1 MKKVVVGI
9 DVGGTNSAFGFVD
22 KEGNILA
29 QGNIR
34 TDISD
39 DFGEYLKSLTKEID
53 AIYKG
58 ISNDYDIA
66 GFGIGAP
73 NGNYFKGT
81 IENAPNLRWKGKIEF
96 VRRLKDL
103 TGKPAY
109 LTNDANAA
117 AIGEKV
123 FGKAKDMDDFV
134 VITLGTGLGSGI
146 YCGGGLL
153 YGYTSQAGEVG
164 HIIVKEN
171 GRDCGCGRKGCL
183 EKYASATGIK
193 ITALEF
199 LKNGNKK
206 SLLRNY
212 NENEI
217 DSKLIY
223 DCAIKNDEIALQC
236 FEYTGEVLGKAIA
249 NLVAVL
255 SPEAIFLFGGLALSE
270 DLILRPVRKYCEENL
285 LNVFKGSVKIEL
297 SGLKENSAAILG
309 AAALCYSESGI

>member
-39 DFGEYLKSLTKEID
+39 DFGEYLKSLTKEIYT
-53 AIYKG
+53 IYSD
-58 ISNDYDIA
+58 ISNDYEIA

-81 IENAPNLRWKGKIEF
+81 IENAPNLKWKGKIEF
-96 VRRLKDL
+96 VRRLNEI
-103 TGKPAY
+103 TGKPVY

-117 AIGEKV
+117 AIGEKI
-123 FGKAKDMDDFV
+123 FGKAKNMNDFV

-146 YCGGGLL
+146 YCGGRLL

-171 GRDCGCGRKGCL
+171 GRLCGCGRRGCL

-199 LKNGNKK
+199 LKNSNQK

-212 NENEI
+212 NENQI

-223 DCAIKNDEIALQC
+223 DCALRNDEMAMRC
-236 FEYTGEVLGKAIA
+236 FEFTGEVLGKALA
-249 NLVAVL
+249 NLIAVL
-255 SPEAIFLFGGLALSE
+255 SPEAIFLFGGLALSG
-270 DLILRPVRKYCEENL
+270 DLILKPVRKYCEDYL
-285 LNVFKGSVKIEL
+285 LNIFKGSVKIEL

-309 AAALCYSESGI
+309 AAALCYSESDI

>member
-39 DFGEYLKSLTKEID
+39 DFGEYLKSLTKVID
-53 AIYKG
+53 AIYQG